1 MVSTGRDPCDDPSD
15 DLRALVRA
23 CLDVDGGLPLLLDD
37 GLLRARL
44 LAGETRAVRD
54 RDGTLVAAAA
64 VSVGPDGAVTSG
76 VVHPDHRGRGYGRDL
91 LAWAVEQAGDRPLTV
106 ACENVHPAAERL
118 YARFGLTRTFA
129 ELVLRHPLDELP
141 NVAAPAGVRVLP
153 AAEARPAD
161 LFAAYA
167 GSFRDR
173 PGFPDPSAEEWLG
186 ELDEDDEW
194 RRDVSAVALGE
205 QGRPVG
211 FITVLGHWID
221 QVGVVPTW
229 RGRGLGAHLVVRVL
243 AALDDEAWLCVNV
256 DNPAAD
262 LYAALGFERYG
273 VRGRWTRVPLAD

>member
-1 MVSTGRDPCDDPSD
+1 MVSTDRDLLD

-37 GLLRARL
+37 ALLRARL
-44 LAGETRAVRD
+44 LAGETRQVRD

-64 VSVGPDGAVTSG
+64 VSLGSDGAATSG
-76 VVHPDHRGRGYGRDL
+76 VVHPDHRGRGHGREL
-91 LAWAVEQAGDRPLTV
+91 LGWALERAGTRPLTV
-106 ACENVHPAAERL
+106 TCENVHPAAERL
-118 YARFGLTRTFA
+118 YARLGLTRTFA
-129 ELVLRHPLDELP
+129 ELVLRHPLDDVP
-141 NVAAPAGVRVLP
+141 AVAAPAGVRVL
-153 AAEARPAD
+153 AVAEARPGD

-194 RRDVSAVALGE
+194 RRDVSAVALDE

-211 FITVLGHWID
+211 FVTVLGHWVD
-221 QVGVVPTW
+221 QVGVVPPW
-229 RGRGLGAHLVVRVL
+229 RGRGRGLGAHLVARAL

-256 DNPAAD
+256 DNPAGE

-273 VRGRWTRVPLAD
+273 VRGRWANQALSG